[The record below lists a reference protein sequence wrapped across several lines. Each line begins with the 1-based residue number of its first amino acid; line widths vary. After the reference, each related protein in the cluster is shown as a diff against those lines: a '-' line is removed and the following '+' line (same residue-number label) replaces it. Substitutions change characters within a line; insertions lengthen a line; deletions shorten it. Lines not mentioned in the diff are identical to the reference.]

1 MATFSVLNVSL
12 VLENAPADV
21 AAELALHTEAAPMV
35 KYISR
40 KLHSA
45 ASGMQRARLTVRND
59 SATTGSSQEAGE
71 YKSSTVAIT
80 QASLVA
86 TTDTLVFGGAVTLTW
101 VVASANEN
109 QITIAA
115 SDTLCGDAL
124 AAAINAHSILGG
136 IFFASNASGTVTI
149 QYRGDPRIG
158 SMIALTET
166 GNGQVITGTTFAS
179 DVTDAKSSEA
189 YQFSTMGV
197 VS

>member
-1 MATFSVLNVSL
+1 MSTFSVLNVSL
-12 VLENAPADV
+12 VLEDAPADV
-21 AAELALHTEAAPMV
+21 TQRLGECTEPASMIKFV
-35 KYISR
+35 SR

-45 ASGMQRARLTVRND
+45 GSGMQRARLTVRND
-59 SATTGSSQEAGE
+59 SAVTGSSQEAGE

-80 QASLVA
+80 QASLVD

-101 VVASANEN
+101 KTSASGEN
-109 QITIAA
+109 QVAIGSSNTEA
-115 SDTLCGDAL
+115 GDNLVAK
-124 AAAINAHSILGG
+124 INAHSILGG
-136 IFFASNASGTVTI
+136 VFFASNASGTVTI

-158 SMIALTET
+158 SLIALTET

-189 YQFSTMGV
+189 FQFSTMGV